1 MSYES
6 FKFQS
11 NIKSTLN
18 YLVYL
23 PKNYNAEKKFPMI
36 LSLHGSGERG
46 NNIDNVKKWGI
57 HKILREND
65 NFPFVVV
72 SPQCPNCEIWEMQF
86 NALKELLDEVEANYN
101 IDSERVY
108 LTGYSL
114 GGYGTWN
121 FAILNTERF
130 AAIVPISGGAISPEK
145 ALKLKDTPIWVAHGD
160 SDTVVQFEESKR
172 IVDRLKTSN
181 PNIIFKVYKGAGHE
195 VCTTAYEEPELFQW
209 LLNQKRKKNLKHILN
224 EK

>member
-1 MSYES
+1 MGYES
-6 FKFQS
+6 FKLQKD
-11 NIKSTLN
+11 IRSTLN

-23 PKNYNAEKKFPMI
+23 PQSYSTNNKLPLI

-46 NNIDNVKKWGI
+46 NNIDDVKKWGI

-72 SPQCPNCEIWEMQF
+72 SPQCPVGEIWEMQF
-86 NALKELLDEVEANYN
+86 NALKDLLDKIENDYN
-101 IDSERVY
+101 IDDERIY

-121 FAILNTERF
+121 FAILNPEIFT
-130 AAIVPISGGAISPEK
+130 AIVPISGGAISPQR
-145 ALKLKDTPIWVAHGD
+145 ALRLKNIPIWVAHGD

-172 IVDRLKTSN
+172 IVDCLKEHN
-181 PNIIFKVYKGAGHE
+181 PNIIFKVYKGGGHE

-209 LLNQKRKKNLKHILN
+209 LVKQKRKKKL
-224 EK
+224 

>member
-1 MSYES
+1 MGYES
-6 FKFQS
+6 FKLQKD
-11 NIKSTLN
+11 IRSTLN

-23 PKNYNAEKKFPMI
+23 PQSYSKNNKLPLIF
-36 LSLHGSGERG
+36 SLHGSGERG
-46 NNIDNVKKWGI
+46 NNIDDVKKWGI

-72 SPQCPNCEIWEMQF
+72 SPQCPVGEIWEMQF
-86 NALKELLDEVEANYN
+86 NALKDLLDKIENDYN
-101 IDSERVY
+101 IDDERIY

-121 FAILNTERF
+121 FAILNPERF
-130 AAIVPISGGAISPEK
+130 TAIVPISGGAISPK
-145 ALKLKDTPIWVAHGD
+145 RALRLKNIPIWVAHGD

-172 IVDRLKTSN
+172 IVDCLKEYN
-181 PNIIFKVYKGAGHE
+181 PNIIFKVYKGGGHE

-209 LLNQKRKKNLKHILN
+209 LVKQKRKKKL
-224 EK
+224 

>member
-1 MSYES
+1 VVFES
-6 FKFQS
+6 FKFEKDVKL
-11 NIKSTLN
+11 ILN
-18 YLVYL
+18 YIVYL
-23 PKNYNAEKKFPMI
+23 PQNYDASEKWPLI

-72 SPQCPNCEIWEMQF
+72 SPQCPIGEIWEMKF
-86 NALKELLDEVEANYN
+86 NALTDLLDKIEKDYN
-101 IDSERVY
+101 IDNERIY

-121 FAILNTERF
+121 FAILNPEKF
-130 AAIVPISGGAISPEK
+130 AAIVPISGGAISPQR
-145 ALKLKDTPIWVAHGD
+145 ALHLENLPIWVAHGD

-172 IVDRLKTSN
+172 IVDCLKTYN
-181 PNIIFKVYKGAGHE
+181 PNIIFKVYEGAGHE
-195 VCTTAYEEPELFQW
+195 VCTTAYEDPELFEW
-209 LLNQKRKKNLKHILN
+209 LLKQKRKK
-224 EK
+224 

>member
-6 FKFQS
+6 FKLQK

-23 PKNYNAEKKFPMI
+23 PRSYSTSNKWPLI

-46 NNIDNVKKWGI
+46 NNIDDVKRWGI
-57 HKILREND
+57 HKILKEND

-72 SPQCPNCEIWEMQF
+72 SPQCPAGEIWEMQF
-86 NALKELLDEVEANYN
+86 NALKDLLNDMKNNYN
-101 IDSERVY
+101 IDDDRIY
-108 LTGYSL
+108 LTGYSM

-121 FAILNTERF
+121 FAILNPERF
-130 AAIVPISGGAISPEK
+130 AAIVPVSGGAMSSKK
-145 ALKLKDTPIWVAHGD
+145 ALCLKNLPIWAAHGD
-160 SDTVVQFEESKR
+160 SDTAVEFEESKR
-172 IVDRLKTSN
+172 IVDCLKKYNS
-181 PNIIFKVYKGAGHE
+181 NIIFKVYKGAGHE

-209 LLNQKRKKNLKHILN
+209 LLKQKRRKNL
-224 EK
+224 